1 MYIRPKKGLPGLL
14 STHMDSR
21 SSPLPEWA
29 HAPTAHSIEGL
40 TEVQRPM
47 PWLPQPPDT
56 RSPANH
62 IPRARLYTT
71 TGSPKFVPCPVAKGD
86 GSRRVKVRPPL
97 LETDTP

>member
-21 SSPLPEWA
+21 SSRVPTWA
-29 HAPTAHSIEGL
+29 QAPTIHAMPL
-40 TEVQRPM
+40 TEVQRPI
-47 PWLPQPPDT
+47 PWPPHPDV

-71 TGSPKFVPCPVAKGD
+71 TGSPKFDPCPVAKGD

-97 LETDTP
+97 VETDT